1 MLEKAA
7 FIIKFWQPTFLLFS
21 VILEKACCFYSALSN
36 ISIAL
41 FLSASRKNKNVCQW
55 IQLVNILHTTLV
67 CDKKY
72 KWNFLWYIIGYI

>member
-7 FIIKFWQPTFLLFS
+7 FIIKFWQPTFILFS

-41 FLSASRKNKNVCQW
+41 F
-55 IQLVNILHTTLV
+55 
-67 CDKKY
+67 
-72 KWNFLWYIIGYI
+72 YISQQKE